1 MIGIGNR
8 KCKCIK
14 LQIDIGLMLTLYPSE
29 NPSVKMR
36 GQGRLARPRADRRN
50 TVDCALL
57 NQMIIEPSIDESK
70 RNDKRQQAL
79 LRESERDIKMA
90 INVTT
95 IQRASMNRA
104 SGFYEERAESLPQPE
119 ENPTTLVCLSHNFFF
134 LMIIIF
140 DFFYRLKHVKNS

>member
-1 MIGIGNR
+1 
-8 KCKCIK
+8 
-14 LQIDIGLMLTLYPSE
+14 MLTLYPSE